1 MSYRRHSNT
10 PRNRW
15 KNARRLNNSRLNSLT
30 WRQVMLKETKSKAK
44 LLHELAEN
52 LSLELEKTLQDKLIS
67 VCLFGSIARGDEDLS
82 SDIDIL
88 IIMKDLP
95 EGLISRNL
103 TIKNIIE
110 TIKSS
115 PQARTLR
122 KMNQSILISPI
133 ILTPEEA
140 SKHPTIMLDIVDD
153 GIILYDRGVFLQNI
167 LNDIKGKLRELGA
180 QKIRTRK
187 GWYWIL
193 KPDAKLGEE
202 VRI

>member
-1 MSYRRHSNT
+1 
-10 PRNRW
+10 
-15 KNARRLNNSRLNSLT
+15 
-30 WRQVMLKETKSKAK
+30 MLKETKSKAK

-103 TIKNIIE
+103 TIKSITE

>member
-1 MSYRRHSNT
+1 
-10 PRNRW
+10 
-15 KNARRLNNSRLNSLT
+15 
-30 WRQVMLKETKSKAK
+30 MLKETKSKAK

-88 IIMKDLP
+88 IITKDLP

>member
-1 MSYRRHSNT
+1 MSEGT
-10 PRNRW
+10 E
-15 KNARRLNNSRLNSLT
+15 L
-30 WRQVMLKETKSKAK
+30 KAK

-52 LSLELEKTLQDKLIS
+52 FALELEKTLRGRLLS

-88 IIMKDLP
+88 IIAEDLP

-103 TIKNIIE
+103 IIKNITE

-115 PQARTLR
+115 PQARALR
-122 KMNQSILISPI
+122 KMNQSILMSPI

-140 SKHPTIMLDIVDD
+140 LKHPTIMLDIVDD
-153 GIILYDRGVFLQNI
+153 GIILYDRGAFLQKI
-167 LNDIKGKLRELGA
+167 LNDIKSRLRELGA
-180 QKIRTRK
+180 RKTKTRK